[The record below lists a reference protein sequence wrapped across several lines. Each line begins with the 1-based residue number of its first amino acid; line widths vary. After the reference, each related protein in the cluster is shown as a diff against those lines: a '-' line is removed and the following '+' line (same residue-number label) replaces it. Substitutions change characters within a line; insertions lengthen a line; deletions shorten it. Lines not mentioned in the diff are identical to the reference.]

1 VKEKN
6 TFNYKKYCKMI
17 SIKLLKLREK
27 RFQVVKSIR
36 T

>member
-1 VKEKN
+1 MKEKD
-6 TFNYKKYCKMI
+6 TLKYKKYCKMI

-27 RFQVVKSIR
+27 RFQVVESIR